1 MSTARILALI
11 IGVTFGWESRL
22 HAQVGYPGDSHV
34 SRNADA
40 RAFGGLQDADVA
52 DSVPSLNRSRDAVT
66 FGELRAI
73 RSPFEGL
80 SRLEVDL
87 NLPGDMSAASQ
98 GIRCRIERA
107 VTDIGEDVRIARDTV
122 RPFDAFGLSVQLKL
136 PARKARVLRELSGVL
151 EVFCPARDAQSTVRI
166 TGFARKART
175 VVSHPSLTVIGATVS
190 VMSMPELEAVRQRQS
205 PLPSQDDIV
214 AAELRERLREV
225 MLGTL
230 TPAAAGK
237 HGIALLF
244 NDPTR
249 RIVSVGVSGRS
260 GDLCAT
266 GPNESGAIRL
276 DGGIRQYT
284 IYRFSERL
292 QDDAVLQMYVAT
304 PKSVVTVPFS
314 FSNIPLP

>member
-1 MSTARILALI
+1 MSTVRMLALI
-11 IGVTFGWESRL
+11 FGMTFGWDGTL
-22 HAQVGYPGDSHV
+22 HAQVSYPEDSHV
-34 SRNADA
+34 SGNADA
-40 RAFGGLQDADVA
+40 RTFDGLQDADVA
-52 DSVPSLNRSRDAVT
+52 DSVPSLNTSRNAVT

-87 NLPGDMSAASQ
+87 SVSGDMFAVSQ
-98 GIRCRIERA
+98 GVRCRIDRA
-107 VTDIGEDVRIARDTV
+107 VTDIGEDARIRQDAV

-166 TGFARKART
+166 TGFARKPRT

-190 VMSMPELEAVRQRQS
+190 VISMSELEAVRQRQS
-205 PLPSQDDIV
+205 PLPSQDEIV
-214 AAELRERLREV
+214 ADELQEQLREV

-237 HGIALLF
+237 HGIVLLF
-244 NDPTR
+244 TDPAR
-249 RIVSVGVSGRS
+249 HIVSVGFSGRS
-260 GDLCAT
+260 GDICAT

-284 IYRFSERL
+284 IYRFNERL
-292 QDDAVLQMYVAT
+292 QDDTVLQIHVAT

-314 FSNIPLP
+314 LSDIPLP